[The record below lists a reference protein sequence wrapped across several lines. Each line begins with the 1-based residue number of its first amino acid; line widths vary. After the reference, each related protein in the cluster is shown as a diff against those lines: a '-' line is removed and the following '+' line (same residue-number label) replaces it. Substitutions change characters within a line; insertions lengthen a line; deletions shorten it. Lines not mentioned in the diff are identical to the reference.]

1 MLAAKFGVAVL
12 EPLFGRLR
20 LDLTGE
26 RGWEGVG
33 VSEVFGF
40 ELHLG
45 SDQDCMPMENG
56 VTGDEFGTVSQSFN
70 GRYIGQIKGNGCL
83 LCSQIEVVEDE
94 VGRVDCGI
102 RVVKSFSECGECLV
116 EVGVIE
122 FEGWE
127 GRVQAGE
134 TEFGFDEE
142 VEEGV
147 AEMTRGEE

>member
-1 MLAAKFGVAVL
+1 
-12 EPLFGRLR
+12 
-20 LDLTGE
+20 
-26 RGWEGVG
+26 
-33 VSEVFGF
+33 
-40 ELHLG
+40 
-45 SDQDCMPMENG
+45 MPMENG

-142 VEEGV
+142 VEVEGGGGGG
-147 AEMTRGEE
+147 RG